1 MKLQLIN
8 KDKSSLNQADLNKAL
23 SYINSHWKNLI
34 ISTPQDKG
42 TLIGLPN
49 PYIIPS
55 TNSQASFNFEEQY
68 YWDTYFI
75 ILGLKQPEHATLV
88 KGMIENLVYIYKRF
102 GLIPNA
108 SRMYF
113 TSRSQPPLL
122 TSMINYYNDTFGADQ
137 KWYDDMMSVA
147 LDEYK
152 TVWMSEKHP
161 HWRKVGQ
168 LNRYYDINSLHDLA
182 EAESGWD
189 MTPRFSRKCLDFYPV
204 DLNSLLYKYEQDFAE
219 YYAKKNDL
227 KNSEFWL
234 YQAKIRAEQVDSLL
248 WGRNRKFYFDY
259 NFEEQRRG
267 LTYSLAGFYPM
278 WAKMISEQKA
288 RELVKNL
295 SKFERD
301 GGLTTTTRS
310 LVDISIFGSVKTQWA
325 YPNGWAPLQWIV
337 IEGLNNY
344 GYYEDAKRIA
354 TKWLKNN
361 TDWYTQH
368 SEFLEKYNVVNP
380 NKEPKEGVYPS
391 QTGFGWTNGVFVD
404 LANKYAR

>member
-1 MKLQLIN
+1 MILKLNNNNNPKLDQN
-8 KDKSSLNQADLNKAL
+8 SLNKAL
-23 SYINSHWKNLI
+23 NYIDQHWDNLI
-34 ISTPQDKG
+34 FSNPQDKG

-55 TNSQASFNFEEQY
+55 SDSQSSFNFEEQY

-75 ILGLKQPEHATLV
+75 ILGLKQPKHANLV
-88 KGMIENLVYIYKRF
+88 KGMIDNLAYIYKRF

-113 TSRSQPPLL
+113 TGRSQPPLL
-122 TSMINYYNDTFGADQ
+122 TSMINYYNDTFGAEEQ
-137 KWYDDMMSVA
+137 WYDNVMGVA
-147 LDEYK
+147 IDEYK
-152 TVWMSEKHP
+152 KVWMSEKHP
-161 HWRKVGQ
+161 HWRKVGL

-189 MTPRFSRKCLDFYPV
+189 MTPRFNRKCLDYYPV
-204 DLNSLLYKYEQDFAE
+204 DLNSLLYKYEKDFAS
-219 YYAKKNDL
+219 YFAKKND
-227 KNSEFWL
+227 KVNSDFWNEK
-234 YQAKIRAEQVDSLL
+234 AKSRAEQVDNLL

-278 WAKMISEQKA
+278 WAKMISEKRAQ
-288 RELVKNL
+288 ELVKNL
-295 SKFERD
+295 TKFERE

-310 LVDISIFGSVKTQWA
+310 LVDVSIFGSVKTQWA

-344 GYYEDAKRIA
+344 GYHDDAKRIA
-354 TKWLKNN
+354 LKWLKNN
-361 TDWYTQH
+361 LDWFNLNG
-368 SEFLEKYNVVNP
+368 EFLEKYNAASPHKV
-380 NKEPKEGVYPS
+380 PKDGVYPS
-391 QTGFGWTNGVFVD
+391 QTGFGWTNGVLVD
-404 LANKYAR
+404 LAYKYAR